1 MYPPNT
7 IQILEEADNRIVW
20 HIKEML
26 KCGKSKI
33 SVKTKDSDVM
43 VILLGF
49 MTQFLEISKDAEI
62 FADYNS
68 GNARQFISIK
78 SAIRNGVGI
87 SAWC

>member
-1 MYPPNT
+1 M
-7 IQILEEADNRIVW
+7 
-20 HIKEML
+20 

-68 GNARQFISIK
+68 GNARQFIFIDK
-78 SAIRNGVGI
+78 SYKKWVRDFCLALPFFHCFYGADATSCFCKV
-87 SAWC
+87 